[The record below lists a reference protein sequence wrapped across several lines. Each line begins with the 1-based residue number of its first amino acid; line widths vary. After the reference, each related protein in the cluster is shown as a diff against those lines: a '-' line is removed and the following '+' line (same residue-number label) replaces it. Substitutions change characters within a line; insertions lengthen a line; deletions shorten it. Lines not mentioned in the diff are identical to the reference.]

1 MKLKDLE
8 IGTQQ
13 PITLMVK
20 KIESAT
26 ARNTSIYQRLTVRD
40 SDGGEATILNWGGPL
55 RMETPAVITANL
67 ETSEYREAPSYRLLN
82 FQVDE
87 KADIR
92 SFLPKPRIDA
102 VKSWNDLVTMSKGI
116 RESLR
121 LVVGAVLTANK
132 ESFKHLPLSQ
142 SRSYARQNGVLEATL
157 KLCRL
162 VDGICPQIGIDRD
175 LALSGAMLYY
185 IGAVDTID
193 SAFNYTS
200 SDTLIG
206 MGVSSYTK
214 LMEQVTK
221 SLAARDNVSKVIDL
235 EEIKMLGHILLSRSK
250 GIQTSIPEALALRH
264 LDQIVTE
271 TEMMESNMTDME
283 EGSSAF
289 VNGQKIYKKSKK
301 EEN

>member
-1 MKLKDLE
+1 MNLKDLQ

-26 ARNTSIYQRLTVRD
+26 ARNTTVYQRLTVRD
-40 SDGGEATILNWGGPL
+40 TDGGEATILNWGDPL
-55 RMETPAVITANL
+55 KLETPAVITANL
-67 ETSEYREAPSYRLLN
+67 ETSEYREAPSYRLLD
-82 FQVDE
+82 FRVDE
-87 KADIR
+87 KADIK
-92 SFLPKPRIDA
+92 SFLPKSRIDA
-102 VKSWNDLVTMSKGI
+102 TKSWNDLVTMSKGV

-121 LVVGAVLTANK
+121 LVVGTVLTANK
-132 ESFKHLPLSQ
+132 ENFKHLPLSQ
-142 SRSYARQNGVLEATL
+142 SKSYARQNGVLEATL
-157 KLCRL
+157 KLCKL
-162 VDGICPQIGIDRD
+162 VHSISEQIGIDRD

-193 SAFNYTS
+193 SAFNYTA

-206 MGVSSYTK
+206 LGISSYTK

-221 SLAARDNVSKVIDL
+221 SLAAQDNISKVIDL

-250 GIQTSIPEALALRH
+250 GLQTSIPEALALRH

-271 TEMMESNMTDME
+271 TELMESGMNEME
-283 EGSSAF
+283 AGTTAYM
-289 VNGQKIYKKSKK
+289 NGQKLYKKEKGG
-301 EEN
+301 N